1 MNAPYRRRVLQ
12 VLVDV
17 LVPVF
22 AIVALGYIMARV
34 TDVESKTLATL
45 AYWVLGPA
53 FIFDILSEAEL
64 APDVVLKI
72 VAASVLVMV
81 IVGAVAV
88 VVMRLAG
95 ADFSTVAAAVLTST
109 HGNVGNFG
117 LAICTFAFGA
127 AVLPIAG
134 VVMVTVNTVGILIGV
149 GMATIRHGSLF
160 RAALTAIA
168 SPLALAVLPALLV
181 NVTNATLPIWL
192 DRPISLLAAAMIPV
206 LLLTLGIQLAGMRR
220 TGLPSRLVSL
230 PIVLKLVAAPL
241 VAWLAVT
248 LLDLSGDAGN
258 VVVLQAAMPAA
269 VFTSLI
275 ALEHDLEADFVT
287 SAVLVGTLISAVTL
301 PVVITLL

>member
-1 MNAPYRRRVLQ
+1 VFQ
-12 VLVDV
+12 VLLDV

-22 AIVALGYIMARV
+22 AIVAVGYLMARV
-34 TDVESKTLATL
+34 VGVESKTLATL

-72 VAASVLVMV
+72 VAASIVVMV
-81 IVGAVAV
+81 VVGAIGAFA
-88 VVMRLAG
+88 MRLAG
-95 ADFSTVAAAVLTST
+95 ADFSTIGAAVLTST

-134 VVMVTVNTVGILIGV
+134 VVMVTVNTLGILIGV
-149 GMATIRHGSLF
+149 GIATSRHGSLL
-160 RAALTAIA
+160 RAALTAVA
-168 SPLALAVLPALLV
+168 SPLALAVVPALVV
-181 NVTNATLPIWL
+181 NLTNATLPIWL

-206 LLLTLGIQLAGMRR
+206 LLLTLGIQLAGMSR
-220 TGLPSRLVSL
+220 TALPSRLVTV
-230 PIVLKLVAAPL
+230 PIVLKLVVAPL
-241 VAWLAVT
+241 VAWLAVSM
-248 LLDLSGDAGN
+248 LDLAGDAGN
-258 VVVLQAAMPAA
+258 VVILQAAMPAA